1 MNTSRG
7 FLHITYKLYH
17 HLDIIDG
24 VKKSYCLNVFLSVMK
39 YAWKKNGY
47 KAGLRHETIHK
58 DTGLCRTTIKECLE
72 TLNKLNIVK
81 SIRGRS
87 GKTYVVNE
95 VFLRAEKLYEPT
107 QIAVSPTPD
116 SRNTT
121 TLEETI
127 SINTIG
133 KIVKSF
139 AGDREKI
146 LNELSKLPIEDLKED
161 KTNIYLCKL
170 AIERKQDNEREK
182 SATYVNADKIL
193 SALSKIKKETNHR
206 YKEKKEY
213 NIRNGIKPWE
223 NKVMPGRPMR
233 KVFCQGFTRAGLRKG

>member
-1 MNTSRG
+1 MNVSRG

-17 HLDIIDG
+17 HMDILDG

-72 TLNKLNIVK
+72 TLNKLNIIK
-81 SIRGRS
+81 AIRGRS
-87 GKTYVVNE
+87 GKTYIVNE

-107 QIAVSPTPD
+107 QIAVSPTRD

-127 SINTIG
+127 SINNIG

-139 AGDREKI
+139 AGDTEKI
-146 LNELSKLPIEDLKED
+146 LDELSKLPLDELKQETVNVYLCKQAIQLKED
-161 KTNIYLCKL
+161 K
-170 AIERKQDNEREK
+170 ERESK
-182 SATYVNADKIL
+182 ATYVNSDKIL
-193 SALSKIKKETNHR
+193 SALSRIKKQANPR
-206 YKEKKEY
+206 YREKVEY
-213 NIRNGIKPWE
+213 NKRNGIKPWE
-223 NKVMPGRPMR
+223 NK
-233 KVFCQGFTRAGLRKG
+233 

>member
-17 HLDIIDG
+17 HLDLIDG
-24 VKKSYCLNVFLSVMK
+24 ERKSHCLNVFLSVMK

-47 KAGLRHETIHK
+47 QAQLRHETIHK
-58 DTGLCRTTIKECLE
+58 DTGLCRTTIKSCLE

-87 GKTYVVNE
+87 GKTYIVNE
-95 VFLRAEKLYEPT
+95 IFLKAEKTYPQSE
-107 QIAVSPTPD
+107 IAVKPTPD
-116 SRNTT
+116 SRFTA

-127 SINTIG
+127 YINNIG

-146 LNELSKLPIEDLKED
+146 LDELSKLPISELQED
-161 KTNIYLCKL
+161 KTNVYLCKL
-170 AIERKQDNEREK
+170 ALQRKKDNEIESK
-182 SATYVNADKIL
+182 ATYVNADKIL
-193 SALSKIKKETNHR
+193 SALSKIKKETNIN
-206 YKEKKEY
+206 YKRKKEY

-223 NKVMPGRPMR
+223 NK
-233 KVFCQGFTRAGLRKG
+233 K

>member
-17 HLDIIDG
+17 HLDLIDG
-24 VKKSYCLNVFLSVMK
+24 ERKSHCLNVFLSVMK

-47 KAGLRHETIHK
+47 KADLRHETIHK
-58 DTGLCRTTIKECLE
+58 DTGLCRTTIKSCLE

-87 GKTYVVNE
+87 GKTYIVNE
-95 VFLRAEKLYEPT
+95 VFLKVEKTYPQSE
-107 QIAVSPTPD
+107 IAVKPTPD
-116 SRNTT
+116 SRFTT

-127 SINTIG
+127 YINNIG
-133 KIVKSF
+133 KIVKSL

-146 LNELSKLPIEDLKED
+146 LDELSKLPINELKED

-170 AIERKQDNEREK
+170 AIERKQDNEIK
-182 SATYVNADKIL
+182 SKATYVNADKIL
-193 SALSKIKKETNHR
+193 SALSKIKKETNIR
-206 YKEKKEY
+206 YREKKAY

-223 NKVMPGRPMR
+223 NK
-233 KVFCQGFTRAGLRKG
+233 

>member
-1 MNTSRG
+1 MNVSRG

-17 HLDIIDG
+17 HLDILDG

-47 KAGLRHETIHK
+47 KAQLRHETIHK
-58 DTGLCRTTIKECLE
+58 DTGLCRTTIKDCLE
-72 TLNKLNIVK
+72 TLNKLNIIK
-81 SIRGRS
+81 AIRGRS
-87 GKTYVVNE
+87 GKTYIVNE
-95 VFLRAEKLYEPT
+95 VFLRAEKLYEQT

-121 TLEETI
+121 TLEETL

-139 AGDREKI
+139 AGDKERI
-146 LNELSKLPIEDLKED
+146 IDELSKLPIDELKAE
-161 KTNIYLCKL
+161 TVNVYLAKQAL
-170 AIERKQDNEREK
+170 QRKEDNERESK
-182 SATYVNADKIL
+182 ANYVSSDKIL
-193 SALSKIKKETNHR
+193 SALSRIKKETNPR
-206 YKEKKEY
+206 YIEKKNY

-223 NKVMPGRPMR
+223 NK
-233 KVFCQGFTRAGLRKG
+233 

>member
-107 QIAVSPTPD
+107 QIAVSPTRD

-121 TLEETI
+121 TLKETLSIDI
-127 SINTIG
+127 SDNNIG

-146 LNELSKLPIEDLKED
+146 LDELSKLPIEELKED

-193 SALSKIKKETNHR
+193 SALSKIKKQANPK
-206 YKEKKEY
+206 YVEKVAFNK
-213 NIRNGIKPWE
+213 RNNLNW
-223 NKVMPGRPMR
+223 
-233 KVFCQGFTRAGLRKG
+233 KGEPKK

>member
-17 HLDIIDG
+17 HLDLIDG

-58 DTGLCRTTIKECLE
+58 DTGLCRTTIKDCLE
-72 TLNKLNIVK
+72 TLNKLNVIK
-81 SIRGRS
+81 SIRGKS
-87 GKTYVVNE
+87 GKTYIVNE

-107 QIAVSPTPD
+107 QIAVSPTRD

-121 TLEETI
+121 TLKETLSIDI
-127 SINTIG
+127 SGNNIG

-146 LNELSKLPIEDLKED
+146 LNELSKLPINELKED

-223 NKVMPGRPMR
+223 NK
-233 KVFCQGFTRAGLRKG
+233 

>member
-17 HLDIIDG
+17 HLDLIDG
-24 VKKSYCLNVFLSVMK
+24 ERKSHCLNVFLSVMK

-47 KAGLRHETIHK
+47 KADLRHETIHK
-58 DTGLCRTTIKECLE
+58 DTGLCRTTIKSCLE

-87 GKTYVVNE
+87 GKTYIVNE
-95 VFLRAEKLYEPT
+95 VFLKAEKTYPQSE
-107 QIAVSPTPD
+107 IAVKPTPD
-116 SRNTT
+116 SRFTT

-127 SINTIG
+127 YINNIG
-133 KIVKSF
+133 KIVKSL

-146 LNELSKLPIEDLKED
+146 LDELSKLPINELKED

-170 AIERKQDNEREK
+170 AIERKQDNEIK
-182 SATYVNADKIL
+182 SKATYVNADKIL
-193 SALSKIKKETNHR
+193 SALSKIKKETNIR
-206 YKEKKEY
+206 YREKKAY

-223 NKVMPGRPMR
+223 NK
-233 KVFCQGFTRAGLRKG
+233 

>member
-1 MNTSRG
+1 MNVSRG

-17 HLDIIDG
+17 HLDLVDG
-24 VKKSYCLNVFLSVMK
+24 ERKSHCLNVFLSVMK

-72 TLNKLNIVK
+72 TLNNLNIVK

-107 QIAVSPTPD
+107 KIAVSPTRD

-127 SINTIG
+127 SINNIG

-139 AGDREKI
+139 AGDTEKI
-146 LNELSKLPIEDLKED
+146 LDELSKLPLDELKAE
-161 KTNIYLCKL
+161 TVNVYLCKQ
-170 AIERKQDNEREK
+170 AIQRKEDNEMK
-182 SATYVNADKIL
+182 AKATYVSGDKIL
-193 SALSKIKKETNHR
+193 SALSKIKKQANPR
-206 YKEKKEY
+206 YREKVEY
-213 NIRNGIKPWE
+213 NKRNGIKPWE
-223 NKVMPGRPMR
+223 NK
-233 KVFCQGFTRAGLRKG
+233 

>member
-17 HLDIIDG
+17 HLNILDG

-47 KAGLRHETIHK
+47 KAQLRHETIHK

-72 TLNKLNIVK
+72 TLNKLNVVK
-81 SIRGRS
+81 SIRGKS
-87 GKTYVVNE
+87 GKTYIVNE

-107 QIAVSPTPD
+107 QIAVLPTQD

-121 TLEETI
+121 TLEETL
-127 SINTIG
+127 SINNIG

-139 AGDREKI
+139 AGNREKI
-146 LNELSKLPIEDLKED
+146 ISELSKLPISELEND
-161 KTNIYLCKL
+161 KTNIYFCKL
-170 AIERKQDNEREK
+170 AIEHKKEYENK
-182 SATYVNADKIL
+182 TYVSSDKIL
-193 SALSKIKKETNHR
+193 SALKQVSKEKNFR
-206 YKEKKEY
+206 YKQKKEY
-213 NIRNGIKPWE
+213 NIRNNIKPWE
-223 NKVMPGRPMR
+223 KNGR
-233 KVFCQGFTRAGLRKG
+233 